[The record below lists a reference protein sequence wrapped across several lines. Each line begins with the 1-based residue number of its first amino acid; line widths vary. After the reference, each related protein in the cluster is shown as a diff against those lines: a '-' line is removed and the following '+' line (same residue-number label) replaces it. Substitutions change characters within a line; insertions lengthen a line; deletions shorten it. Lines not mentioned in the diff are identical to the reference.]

1 VKTLYLKALIP
12 GGGEEL
18 PEDELSRE
26 AEIDRE
32 RLAAYDRVCGF
43 RLRDEA
49 PVTYPH
55 ILGFPLQME
64 LMTRRDFPFGAI
76 GLVHIENRIEQE
88 RPLQAR
94 ETVSVRV
101 RATDLRDHPK
111 GRQFDM
117 VTEVGDSWR
126 SWSTYLKREGGGEG
140 SDSSKERS
148 EPPEPNAIW
157 DVPGDIGRRYASVSG
172 DVNPI
177 HMHWVTAKLFGM
189 PGAIAH
195 GMWLKARCLA
205 SLENLTREPHRVEV
219 TFKTPVVLPAK
230 VAFSGERD
238 FALHDARKGKPHLSG
253 QLHPL

>member
-1 VKTLYLKALIP
+1 MKTLYLKALVP
-12 GGGEEL
+12 GGGKDLPDTEESG
-18 PEDELSRE
+18 EY
-26 AEIDRE
+26 EIE
-32 RLAAYDRVCGF
+32 RDKLAAYDRVCGF

-49 PVTYPH
+49 PTTYPH
-55 ILGFPLQME
+55 ILGFPLQMK

-76 GLVHIENRIEQE
+76 GLVHIENRIEQR
-88 RPLQAR
+88 RPLEAG
-94 ETVSVRV
+94 ETVTVTV
-101 RATDLRDHPK
+101 RATDLRDHEK

-117 VTEVGDSWR
+117 VTEAGDAWK
-126 SWSTYLKREGGGEG
+126 SWSTYLKREGDGGGGG
-140 SDSSKERS
+140 SDKERQ

-157 DVPGDIGRRYASVSG
+157 KVPGDIGRQYASVSG

-177 HMHWVTAKLFGM
+177 HMHSLSAKLFGM

-205 SLENLTREPHRVEV
+205 SLENLTREPHSVSV
-219 TFKTPVVLPAK
+219 SFKTPVVLPAK

-253 QLHPL
+253 QLRPL